1 MAIANYCCPA
11 QTPFSGIPDRGIII
25 SVLVGSSHWRFKMR
39 SLNTTGILVAVAA
52 TVLLSSDACTAAENY
67 ATVTAE
73 TLNSKAAPGGT
84 ATFRISLASAKGV
97 KLYRGEV
104 RVSLVG
110 DAKLKLGA
118 VNLPAGEKKYDELL
132 EKQVEY
138 YKRAVSFEV
147 PVKVPAKQP
156 PGPLNFS
163 LQVHYQGCT
172 ENICFPPELASLALK
187 LSVSQNAQRASP
199 PPESPPAPTSSV
211 EEPTPGRSEWAQRAI
226 EAGGLLGILGAFVAG
241 LFISFTPCVYPMVPV
256 TVALIGGAAGSSG
269 EKPGRLGLVLY
280 TLVYV
285 LGISITYAV
294 LGVVAAS
301 AGKAMSQ
308 LMEHWTTLS
317 VVALVMAALSLS
329 MFGAFDLKL
338 PGALTARLGRLQG
351 AGSLPMLL
359 VSGLVMGLVASPCV
373 SAPLAALFLAIGR
386 TGNLLV
392 GGLSLFAF
400 AWGMSALLIVAGIF
414 PGLLS
419 RPGAWMETVKHVF
432 AVVLAAFGLYFAREL
447 LPAAMFGWTGI
458 ASAVAAGAGLSFAS
472 SRLPRETRGRA
483 LVKGLGGISLVLSAY
498 LLLGFAYRTGNIE
511 DVLPSSVLPRKATI
525 LAWKDYTPERLQR
538 AAQSGRPVLLYF
550 HSDTCTYC
558 KKLKRE
564 TFPDQRIG
572 RESERFE
579 LLSANLS
586 RGDKDTAALAEK
598 LSVRG
603 VPALLFYGA
612 DGKLKEQSA
621 GFLDAE
627 GLLAKMRAVR

>member
-1 MAIANYCCPA
+1 MVIIRRCPMRD
-11 QTPFSGIPDRGIII
+11 PNGIRM
-25 SVLVGSSHWRFKMR
+25 LAA
-39 SLNTTGILVAVAA
+39 VAVA
-52 TVLLSSDACTAAENY
+52 VLLSSAAHAAEDKS
-67 ATVTAE
+67 AVVTAKL
-73 TLNSKAAPGGT
+73 LNAQVAPGGT
-84 ATFRISLASAKGV
+84 ASVRISLAPVKKV

-104 RVSLVG
+104 RVSL
-110 DAKLKLGA
+110 AKGTNLELG
-118 VNLPAGEKKYDELL
+118 VVDLPAGEKKYDELL

-138 YKRAVSFEV
+138 YKQAISFDV
-147 PVKVPAKQP
+147 PVKVPAKQN

-163 LQVHYQGCT
+163 LEVRYQGCT
-172 ENICFPPELASLALK
+172 ESTCFPPESTRLALE
-187 LSVSQNAQRASP
+187 LSVSQDAPRLAP
-199 PPESPPAPTSSV
+199 PPESPPAVTSSAEDPANV
-211 EEPTPGRSEWAQRAI
+211 KPSAQPDNWAQRAI

-241 LFISFTPCVYPMVPV
+241 LFISFTPCVYPMIPV
-256 TVALIGGAAGSSG
+256 TVALIGGAASSS
-269 EKPGRLGLVLY
+269 ERKPGRLGLVLY

-301 AGKAMSQ
+301 AGKAMSEF
-308 LMEHWTTLS
+308 MEHWITLS
-317 VVALVMAALSLS
+317 VVGLVMAALSLS

-338 PGALTARLGRLQG
+338 PGALTARLGKLQG

-373 SAPLAALFLAIGR
+373 SAPLAALFITIGK

-400 AWGMSALLIVAGIF
+400 GWGMSALLIVAGIF

-419 RPGAWMETVKHVF
+419 RPGAWMGTVKYVF

-447 LPAAMFGWTGI
+447 LPAAMFGWVGLS
-458 ASAVAAGAGLSFAS
+458 SAVGAGAVLLLAS
-472 SRLPRETRGRA
+472 SRLADAGRARA

-511 DVLPSSVLPRKATI
+511 DVLPSSVLPKKATV
-525 LAWKDYTPERLQR
+525 LAWRDYTPERMNR
-538 AAQSGRPVLLYF
+538 AAEAGKPVLLYF
-550 HSDTCTYC
+550 HSNGCKYC

-564 TFPDQRIG
+564 TFPDPRIG
-572 RESERFE
+572 REAERFE

-586 RGDKDTAALAEK
+586 RDDQDTAAMAKKLA
-598 LSVRG
+598 VRG
-603 VPALLFYGA
+603 VPHLVFYGA
-612 DGKLKEQSA
+612 DGTLKQQSA

-627 GLLAKMRAVR
+627 ALLAKMRAVR